1 MHAYRFRILNEDQD
15 NFVRDIDILANQT
28 FQDFHQAFIDMF
40 NLKNDELASFYICDS
55 RWIRLKELT
64 LIDMRHDEIEETDD
78 EDSKDMK
85 THIPV
90 SVMKDVKIKDAIDDP
105 HQRLIYEYDFLNS
118 FVFYIELIKIIK
130 SEEGKTYPLVVRS
143 VGDFVRTPSH
153 RNFVIDDLKED
164 LLTSEDDILDDTF
177 EVENEDFDLIN
188 EPEW

>member
-64 LIDMRHDEIEETDD
+64 LIDMRHDEIEDTDD

>member
-105 HQRLIYEYDFLNS
+105 HQRLIYE
-118 FVFYIELIKIIK
+118 LIKIIK

>member
-164 LLTSEDDILDDTF
+164 LLTSEDDILDDTI

>member
-64 LIDMRHDEIEETDD
+64 LIDMRSDEIEETDD
-78 EDSKDMK
+78 EESKDMN

-90 SVMKDVKIKDAIDDP
+90 AVMKDVKIKDAIDDP
-105 HQRLIYEYDFLNS
+105 HQRLIYEYDFLNP
-118 FVFYIELIKIIK
+118 FVFYIELIKILK
-130 SEEGKTYPLVVRS
+130 SEEGKTYPLVIRS
-143 VGDFVRTPSH
+143 VGDFVRTPARRS
-153 RNFVIDDLKED
+153 FVIDDLKED

-177 EVENEDFDLIN
+177 EVENEDFDLTN
-188 EPEW
+188 ESEW

>member
-15 NFVRDIDILANQT
+15 NFVRDIDILTNQT

-64 LIDMRHDEIEETDD
+64 LIDMHHDEIEDTDD

-105 HQRLIYEYDFLNS
+105 HQRLIYEYDFLNP

-164 LLTSEDDILDDTF
+164 LLTSEDDILHDSF
-177 EVENEDFDLIN
+177 EVENEDLDSIN
-188 EPEW
+188 EPE